1 MLLLLLCLIVS
12 VVSHWEP
19 CPCSM
24 YQELIPG
31 ADVLAGGFD
40 VTQLS
45 TIDDRSFKSPIFSY
59 HNPTTRCL
67 QSTLGGKCYLV
78 PFELTPYDLD
88 VTFLESV
95 NGIYSSSNEYLN
107 TYSESYDSSFGIKT
121 PYIGSSYDYH
131 KSLYDSNYYF
141 SKSYVNQG
149 FGYYVE
155 YLYTMTM
162 PPAYVLTLDYIFK
175 LSLDMLPSNITN
187 DSDNKKYNEFLSSYG
202 GYYLN
207 SIILGGKF
215 HLNQYTDEYIT
226 TQYSQ
231 GWESE
236 QMGITFKS
244 TMFEMETGHSSNS
257 SEYQNSQDYVAHS
270 NSLLYCF
277 GGNVNLACASN
288 EWMLSIV
295 NYPGYLNITY
305 TPLYTLIYN
314 DQDKSDNLKMKTDF
328 YSKYGYYQ

>member
-1 MLLLLLCLIVS
+1 MLFLLCLIAS
-12 VVSHWEP
+12 VVSHWQP
-19 CPCSM
+19 CPCSL
-24 YQELIPG
+24 YSELIPG

-45 TIDDRSFKSPIFSY
+45 TINERSFKSPIFSY
-59 HNPTTRCL
+59 NITKRCL

-78 PFELTPYDLD
+78 PNELTPYDLD
-88 VTFLESV
+88 ITLSESV
-95 NGIYSSSNEYLN
+95 NGIYFSSDEYLN

-121 PYIGSSYDYH
+121 PYVGASYNYH
-131 KSLYDSNYYF
+131 ESLYDSNYYL
-141 SKSYVNQG
+141 STSYVNQG

-162 PPAYVLTLDYIFK
+162 PPAYVLTLDPIFQ
-175 LSLDMLPSNITN
+175 LSLDMLPSKIIN
-187 DSDNKKYNEFLSSYG
+187 DIDNEKYDQFLNSYG
-202 GYYLN
+202 GFFLN

-226 TQYSQ
+226 TEYSQ

-257 SEYQNSQDYVAHS
+257 SEYQNSEDYEEHS
-270 NSLLYCF
+270 DIKLYCF

-288 EWMLSIV
+288 EWMLSITD
-295 NYPGYLNITY
+295 YPGYLNITY
-305 TPLYTLIYN
+305 IPLYTLIYD
-314 DQDKSDNLKMKTDF
+314 DQDKHDTLREKIEF
-328 YSKYGYYQ
+328 YSENGFYN